1 MRARLFS
8 RVGETKGAD
17 FEIGSGATI
26 GRHPDNEIILAP
38 SMVSSHHARITHDPE
53 GGCYLLEDLGSL
65 NGTALDGQRISGRER
80 LGHLHVITFAGQ
92 HDFIFQDLERCAER
106 HGAAAPAAVA
116 GEDRRPEEKTSIEEA
131 PVALPGFLAGSGA
144 PEAGVPPEP
153 AAEAAEA
160 GERTS
165 IERAPVAL
173 PGVFAAGDVGE
184 PPPPARP
191 AGGRLPDTEEL
202 EGPPAAPPSE
212 PPPEA
217 EPIPEEVL
225 ELMAGGSGKATFHLE
240 LVDPE
245 GGVERVELSDGEN
258 LVGRGSGARVQ
269 PDSLDISRR
278 HAMLTVAGG
287 KVTVRDLGSR
297 NRTFLAGEEIDG
309 EVEVRPGMQLRF
321 GGVEA
326 RLVVTGD

>member
-8 RVGETKGAD
+8 KVGETKGVD
-17 FEIGSGATI
+17 FELGSGASI
-26 GRHPDNEIILAP
+26 GRHPDNEIVLAP
-38 SMVSSHHARITHDPE
+38 SMVSSHHARITRDPE

-65 NGTALDGQRISGRER
+65 NGTALDGRRISGRER
-80 LGHLHVITFAGQ
+80 LGHLHVITVAGE
-92 HDFIFQDLERCAER
+92 HDFIFQDLERCAGR
-106 HGAAAPAAVA
+106 HGAAPAAAA

-144 PEAGVPPEP
+144 PETGAPPEP
-153 AAEAAEA
+153 SPEAAGA
-160 GERTS
+160 GEKTS

-173 PGVFAAGDVGE
+173 PGVFAAGNVGE
-184 PPPPARP
+184 PPAAGRA

-225 ELMAGGSGKATFHLE
+225 ELMAGGGGRATFHLE
-240 LVDPE
+240 LVGPE
-245 GGVERVELSDGEN
+245 GEVERVELSDGEN
-258 LVGRGSGARVQ
+258 LVGRSSVAQVQ

-278 HAMLTVAGG
+278 HAVLTVAGG

-309 EVEVRPGMQLRF
+309 EVEVGPGMQLRF